1 MSSKCPSTRTRNLL
15 KLSNCLHEYVA
26 HSAADNH
33 THVVNTETR
42 EKQLYY
48 YCALADD
55 RTLVSA
61 MPVNESNLGDQD
73 SYTTFN

>member
-1 MSSKCPSTRTRNLL
+1 M
-15 KLSNCLHEYVA
+15 A